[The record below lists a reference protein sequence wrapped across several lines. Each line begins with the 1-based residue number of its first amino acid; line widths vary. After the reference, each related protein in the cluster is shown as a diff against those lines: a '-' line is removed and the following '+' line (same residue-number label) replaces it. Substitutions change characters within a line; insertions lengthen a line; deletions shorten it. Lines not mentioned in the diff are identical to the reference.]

1 MLRRTRLVFLV
12 ALAVLVVPLV
22 GGAGGWV
29 WAESIYTESWA
40 QWLEARR
47 AEGYRFENAT
57 PRTSGFPSRIE
68 LRLDDFAM
76 TAPDGWRWEPPAV
89 QGEASL
95 LAPFEMRLNGP
106 GEHGVVT
113 PDGRR
118 LTLAAESADGR
129 LAFDPER
136 GLDRGNLRLG
146 GIALAGLPAGRVSA
160 EFLET
165 TVGPRRQEGNGP
177 ATTVFTTEARGLTL
191 PPDADTP
198 FGRRI
203 ERLELRGR
211 LEGDLPAGQD
221 AQALQAWRA
230 AGGGVDVDHLRVV
243 WPPLTMSGE
252 GRLSLDPEL
261 RPQGRLD
268 MAVQGLEAAMD
279 RLAEAGV
286 LDAKTAGYVKLAVV
300 ALGRQDSEHGKT
312 TVQVPVTLRDGRLYL
327 GPVPL
332 LKLSPVLA
340 DRTTRLGALQ

>member
-1 MLRRTRLVFLV
+1 MLRRTRLLVLV

-29 WAESIYTESWA
+29 WAKSIYTESWS

-57 PRTSGFPSRIE
+57 PRTAGFPSKVE
-68 LRLDDFAM
+68 LSLDDFAM

-106 GEHGVVT
+106 GEHVVVT

-118 LTLAAESADGR
+118 LTIATQSADGR
-129 LAFDPER
+129 LGFDPETGLQR
-136 GLDRGNLRLG
+136 GELRLG
-146 GIALAGLPAGRVSA
+146 GLALAGLPAGQVTADS
-160 EFLET
+160 LET
-165 TVGPRRQEGNGP
+165 TVGPRRAGGDGL
-177 ATTVFTTEARGLTL
+177 ATTAFTTEARGLTL
-191 PPDADTP
+191 PPDAETP

-203 ERLELRGR
+203 ERLEVRGR
-211 LEGDLPAGQD
+211 LEGDPPAAGD
-221 AQALQAWRA
+221 ARALQAWRA
-230 AGGGVDVDHLRVV
+230 AGGGVDIDHLRVV
-243 WPPLTMSGE
+243 WPPLTMSGD
-252 GRLSLDPEL
+252 GRLTLDSEL
-261 RPQGRLD
+261 RPQGQLD
-268 MAVQGLEAAMD
+268 MAVQGLETAME

-286 LDAKTAGYVKLAVV
+286 LDAETASYVKLAVV
-300 ALGRQDSEHGKT
+300 ALGRRDSADGQT

-327 GPVPL
+327 GPVPV